1 MKALQIALLSVAL
14 AATAVSA
21 RAELIAVDGKPV
33 LRSDSQPKPSRGM
46 TMQAVEAQFGAPA
59 QKRGTVGKP
68 PITRWDY
75 AGFAV
80 YFEFDRVVH
89 AVSAGG

>member
-14 AATAVSA
+14 SSTAVSA
-21 RAELIAVDGKPV
+21 RAEIVAVDGKPV
-33 LRSDSQPKPSRGM
+33 LRPDSQPKPSHGM
-46 TMQAVEAQFGAPA
+46 TMQAVEAKFGAPA
-59 QKRGTVGKP
+59 QRRGTVGKP

-75 AGFAV
+75 AGFSV

-89 AVSAGG
+89 AVSADG